1 MKKNVLTYT
10 AVLLLLVQLLSGCV
24 MISPSGE
31 TETTTAF
38 WNPTPSPSN
47 PSNVCKTKEDHVD
60 QNENGIC
67 DTCRADVTVTLD
79 LYAIND
85 LHGKFDDS
93 DAQGGVDELTT
104 YLRTS
109 IQNNEATILL
119 SSGDMW
125 QGSSE
130 SNVTHGAIIT
140 DWMNDLGFASM
151 TLGNHEFDWGEERV
165 KENVAIAEFPLLA
178 INVYERDTNE
188 RADYCQPSVLVERGN
203 LTIGIIGAIGD
214 CYSSISS
221 DQVEGIYFKT
231 GAQLTALVTEEA
243 KRLRENG
250 ADYIVYSLHDGHGSS
265 SSSTK
270 DIASSALSSYY
281 DPSLSRDGHVDMVF
295 EGHTHRSYVL
305 RDTYGVYHLQG
316 GGDNKDGIT
325 HAEVE
330 INFVNDTSSV
340 STAEQVKHTS
350 YASLADDA
358 IVEALLLK
366 YDSLIAP
373 TRRVLGYNPRYR
385 DSDELCDLAARL
397 YYEIGVQTWGE
408 NYAIVSGGGFFQARS
423 PYNLYTGDVTYSDVQ
438 MIFPFDN
445 PIMLCSVSGSKLR
458 SKFLNSS
465 GSYHI
470 YCGEYGQSIKNNFNA
485 INPNATYYVIV
496 DSYTA
501 QYAPNGLT
509 IVATLAPDIFARDLI
524 AEYIEG
530 GGFEN

>member
-1 MKKNVLTYT
+1 
-10 AVLLLLVQLLSGCV
+10 
-24 MISPSGE
+24 
-31 TETTTAF
+31 
-38 WNPTPSPSN
+38 
-47 PSNVCKTKEDHVD
+47 
-60 QNENGIC
+60 
-67 DTCRADVTVTLD
+67 
-79 LYAIND
+79 
-85 LHGKFDDS
+85 
-93 DAQGGVDELTT
+93 
-104 YLRTS
+104 
-109 IQNNEATILL
+109 
-119 SSGDMW
+119 
-125 QGSSE
+125 
-130 SNVTHGAIIT
+130 
-140 DWMNDLGFASM
+140 
-151 TLGNHEFDWGEERV
+151 
-165 KENVAIAEFPLLA
+165 
-178 INVYERDTNE
+178 
-188 RADYCQPSVLVERGN
+188 
-203 LTIGIIGAIGD
+203 
-214 CYSSISS
+214 
-221 DQVEGIYFKT
+221 
-231 GAQLTALVTEEA
+231 
-243 KRLRENG
+243 
-250 ADYIVYSLHDGHGSS
+250 
-265 SSSTK
+265 
-270 DIASSALSSYY
+270 
-281 DPSLSRDGHVDMVF
+281 MVF

-408 NYAIVSGGGFFQARS
+408 DYAIVSGGGFFQARS

-470 YCGEYGQSIKNNFNA
+470 YCGEYGQSIKNNLNA